1 MSTYIMYSSF
11 QPSLFL
17 VEEDTSVSQGCICQL
32 PFGVRKLQFTHVKL
46 KKKYPHNKQRKKP
59 HLREASAAKCVI
71 PGWMW
76 SIRRMLLNFSYMFFL
91 VQLLNVIDIL
101 VKNVAD
107 SLAAEALAQ
116 GYLQNLFFCIES
128 LIFLVTVSL
137 AFCS

>member
-1 MSTYIMYSSF
+1 
-11 QPSLFL
+11 
-17 VEEDTSVSQGCICQL
+17 
-32 PFGVRKLQFTHVKL
+32 
-46 KKKYPHNKQRKKP
+46 
-59 HLREASAAKCVI
+59 
-71 PGWMW
+71 
-76 SIRRMLLNFSYMFFL
+76 MFFL